1 MKNIYR
7 RCAALAAAAG
17 SLSGC
22 GRETSRTL
30 PTELTA
36 IAATADARWSD
47 WQAPVNL
54 GAPVNSPLADMNPA
68 ISRDGLSLYFHCQ
81 GCPGGIG
88 GSDIWVSQR
97 SSVDAPWGAPRNLGP
112 NINTEAN
119 EGAPNLTI
127 DGHRLF
133 FSSTKPGGVGDH
145 DLYMS
150 RRHDKRDDLG
160 WEPAVSLGVVNSDAS
175 DTRAQPFEDAD
186 GRLNLYFESARED
199 GAGAADIYQTVRRD
213 DGSFAPPWLVP
224 ELSTPFVE
232 RGPTL
237 SRDGLE
243 LILASNRPGTLG
255 QLDLWGSSRTSLNE
269 PWAEPQNLGPTVNAA
284 FNDAGPRLSFDGTTL
299 YFQSAVRPENVGG
312 PFFDVWATTRSRVR
326 GRP

>member
-1 MKNIYR
+1 MSEQVSPDVSSDLEDFAQQI
-7 RCAALAAAAG
+7 ADQVESFLLAIQ
-17 SLSGC
+17 
-22 GRETSRTL
+22 
-30 PTELTA
+30 A
-36 IAATADARWSD
+36 IARGEATGGHAISLLLLEVSQVLLAGARLGVQTDFETPSKYEPDAGPDPDLDDMRLRLAVLLEGVD
-47 WQAPVNL
+47 AYTEVFDPYEPRKAPVP
-54 GAPVNSPLADMNPA
+54 ARISDDLADVMA
-68 ISRDGLSLYFHCQ
+68 DLRHGMSHYRAGRTSEDVARSL
-81 GCPGGIG
+81 
-88 GSDIWVSQR
+88 
-97 SSVDAPWGAPRNLGP
+97 
-112 NINTEAN
+112 
-119 EGAPNLTI
+119 
-127 DGHRLF
+127 
-133 FSSTKPGGVGDH
+133 
-145 DLYMS
+145 
-150 RRHDKRDDLG
+150 
-160 WEPAVSLGVVNSDAS
+160 
-175 DTRAQPFEDAD
+175 
-186 GRLNLYFESARED
+186 
-199 GAGAADIYQTVRRD
+199 D